1 MRSIRAGACAAAVII
16 AALGASSASAKTRF
30 DTNATITYNETE
42 PANALIPGNTVEV
55 GGIGVLN
62 TLFTGLVGYDAKTA
76 APRNAVAQSITSKDA
91 KHYTIK
97 LQRGWTFHD
106 RTPVTAKS
114 FVNAWNYTAFGPNQM
129 EGASYL
135 SHIKGFDRASSGTA
149 RTLSGLKVIDART
162 IKVTLSAPFSEFA
175 TQLGYAAFFPLPKS
189 FFADRAGF
197 EAHPV
202 GNGPFRFVSHT
213 PGKNLLV
220 KRYAGYGGARKPHI
234 GGIEFRFYT
243 NLDDAYADVVANRL
257 DFLSFTPW
265 TATVNDQYKRDLP
278 ESRRVRY
285 DYLGYQAIAFPVFD
299 QRFQDA
305 RLRQA
310 ISMAIDRVSLIK
322 QVFNG
327 ARTPATGLVPPNVQG
342 HLDDQCGELCTYQ
355 PAKARALFAKAGFQ
369 GPIQLTSNIDSG
381 NQKWMEVTCASIQN
395 ALGRKCE
402 FIAAPTLGEFRRKL
416 SDRSVDAI
424 FRSAWVA
431 DYPSI
436 ENFLNPLF
444 KTDGAANV
452 GGYSNPLVDRLL
464 SRADKASSS
473 EQGLKLYQRAERLV
487 LRDMPTVPIWWQ
499 AGTAA
504 WSSRLRDVT
513 PTKFRE
519 LDLYSVK
526 VVR

>member
-1 MRSIRAGACAAAVII
+1 MRSLRAGACAAAVLI
-16 AALGASSASAKTRF
+16 AALGGTAEARVDKH
-30 DTNATITYNETE
+30 ATISYNETE
-42 PANALIPGNTVEV
+42 PANPLIPGDTVEV

-62 TLFTGLVGYDAKTA
+62 TLFTGLVAYDARTA
-76 APRNAVAQSITSKDA
+76 APRNAVAQSITTKDSKV
-91 KHYTIK
+91 YTITLK
-97 LQRGWTFHD
+97 RGWTFHD
-106 RTPVTAKS
+106 GTPVTARS
-114 FVNAWNYTAFGPNQM
+114 FVDAWNYTAYGPHEM
-129 EGASYL
+129 DGASYL
-135 SHIKGFDRASSGTA
+135 SHIKGFDRARRGTA

-162 IKVTLSAPFSEFA
+162 FRVTLAAPFSEFT
-175 TQLGYAAFFPLPKS
+175 TQLGYAAFYPLPKR
-189 FFADRAGF
+189 FFADRAAF

-202 GNGPFRFVSHT
+202 GNGPFRFVSHA

-220 KRYAGYGGARKPHI
+220 KRYAGYGGARTPHI

-243 NLDDAYADVVANRL
+243 DLDEAYAEVVANRL

-265 TATVNDQYKRDLP
+265 TATLNDQYKRDLP

-299 QRFQDA
+299 ERFRDV
-305 RLRQA
+305 RLRRA
-310 ISMAIDRVSLIK
+310 ISMAIDRVDLIQ

-327 ARTPATGLVPPNVQG
+327 GRTPATGLVPPNVQG

-355 PAKARALFAKAGFQ
+355 PAKARALFAQTGFQ

-381 NQKWMEVTCASIQN
+381 NQRWMEVTCASIEK
-395 ALGRKCE
+395 ALGRACQ
-402 FIAAPTLGEFRRKL
+402 FIPAPTLGEFRRRL

-424 FRSAWVA
+424 FRTAWVA

-444 KTDGAANV
+444 KSDGAANV
-452 GGYSNPLVDRLL
+452 GGYSNPTVDRLL
-464 SRADKASSS
+464 SRADTAPSS
-473 EQGLKLYQRAERLV
+473 ELGQKLYQRAERLV

-499 AGTAA
+499 SGTAA

-519 LDLYSVK
+519 LDLFAVK